1 MQKEIHAVASEGSM
15 TLTQYADGDAV
26 LYNVE
31 TGDSMEV
38 VAADLAK
45 VGRLA
50 IAAHVVAGQLRNPAA
65 SPKRRR
71 S

>member
-1 MQKEIHAVASEGSM
+1 MREIHGVTSEGPV

-65 SPKRRR
+65 PPKRRR